1 MQPALSEHSIASS
14 FRALDSM
21 ASAQAKTATA
31 APKPANTAVGSS
43 VYKQNSLGQ
52 EGLRAAV
59 RSAWAGLGA
68 GFLHTLSGPD
78 HLAALTPLT
87 IGRSNIKATLMGAL
101 WGFGHSIGQLILG
114 LLMVLL
120 KDRFTSLVPAL
131 TKYGATTVGLTL
143 LVIGVAGLYETLTEG
158 AEVADEA
165 QPALAGA
172 GVCGSAAAVPSSSST
187 APAEIKVTSN
197 LSTLFTGIVFGLQPD
212 ALFVIV
218 PALALPT
225 KAAATAYILMFV
237 FGTVAAMG
245 SYTAFIG
252 ATSSTLQKNYS
263 GLCSR
268 LSGIASSVAIAVG
281 LTVLAAGWGIRLPF
295 GFGQ

>member
-1 MQPALSEHSIASS
+1 MPLLQRLGRAFSRLSSQE
-14 FRALDSM
+14 
-21 ASAQAKTATA
+21 
-31 APKPANTAVGSS
+31 
-43 VYKQNSLGQ
+43 LGT
-52 EGLRAAV
+52 GLRAAV

-131 TKYGATTVGLTL
+131 TKYGATTVGVTL
-143 LVIGVAGLYETLTEG
+143 LVIGLAGLYETLTEG
-158 AEVADEA
+158 AKLADEA

-172 GVCGSAAAVPSSSST
+172 GVSNSAAGVSSSSM
-187 APAEIKVTSN
+187 APAESRVTSN
-197 LSTLFTGIVFGLQPD
+197 LHTLFTGIVFGLQPD

-225 KAAATAYILMFV
+225 KAAAVAYILMFV

-268 LSGIASSVAIAVG
+268 LSGIASCVAISVG
-281 LTVLAAGWGIRLPF
+281 LTVLAAGWGVRLPF

>member
-1 MQPALSEHSIASS
+1 MHIRKEAEHSRIPTLEAY
-14 FRALDSM
+14 
-21 ASAQAKTATA
+21 TPA
-31 APKPANTAVGSS
+31 AAVGRPVSHQLP
-43 VYKQNSLGQ
+43 VAADTLAVTTTEQITE

-87 IGRSNIKATLMGAL
+87 IGRSSLKATLLGAL

-114 LLMVLL
+114 LLMVVL

-131 TKYGATTVGLTL
+131 SKYGSVTVGVTL
-143 LVIGVAGLYETLTEG
+143 LVIGVGGLYENFSENA
-158 AEVADEA
+158 AELADEP
-165 QPALAGA
+165 QPAFAGA
-172 GVCGSAAAVPSSSST
+172 GAPGIES
-187 APAEIKVTSN
+187 APAQSVSTSGGALPADGN
-197 LSTLFTGIVFGLQPD
+197 SLRTLFTGIVFGLQPD

-218 PALALPT
+218 PALALPS
-225 KAAATAYILMFV
+225 KLAAMAYILMFV

-252 ATSSTLQKNYS
+252 ATSNAMQKNYS
-263 GLCSR
+263 GLCSK
-268 LSGIASSVAIAVG
+268 LSSIASVVAICIGSA
-281 LTVLAAGWGIRLPF
+281 VLAAGFGVRLPF
-295 GFGQ
+295 L